1 MQTSAS
7 FYAGGRLGYA
17 VHGTNIWTLGDERYP
32 QGRYVFL
39 ITRVLEKTAVF
50 ASVIKEFLIQR
61 LIDDGTIRDWSTLC
75 FWSDTG
81 THFRSHR
88 SLASAVCYIPERFK
102 VHTRLCFSLE
112 CHAKSEL
119 DGYFG
124 QINHTIANAR
134 SVEHLNSLA
143 DLVRV
148 LRQDHADKVE
158 LGLSLP
164 SCEFLE
170 WLPDVEKKDVA
181 KAPILPSSMPVKLRQ
196 CHCCH
201 TLCADRRR
209 IKYANAAGEVTGTW
223 VWSSILPGRKYR
235 MGAIPTHLHAQVCH
249 GP

>member
-1 MQTSAS
+1 MTFTAGRHNYIFLHLKPLAPINKSACFLFLPSATASTHTSKETGSLPLGPVQTSAS
-7 FYAGGRLGYA
+7 FYAGGRLGFA

-102 VHTRLCFSLE
+102 VHTRLCFSLK

-119 DGYFG
+119 DGYFCKST
-124 QINHTIANAR
+124 IPLRTPAPSSISLRFPTLYECYARTTHTRSSLDAR
-134 SVEHLNSLA
+134 SQA
-143 DLVRV
+143 VRFSSGC
-148 LRQDHADKVE
+148 LTWRRRT
-158 LGLSLP
+158 LP
-164 SCEFLE
+164 
-170 WLPDVEKKDVA
+170 
-181 KAPILPSSMPVKLRQ
+181 KLRYCLLQ
-196 CHCCH
+196 C
-201 TLCADRRR
+201 
-209 IKYANAAGEVTGTW
+209 
-223 VWSSILPGRKYR
+223 
-235 MGAIPTHLHAQVCH
+235 Q
-249 GP
+249 